1 MSTFVA
7 LSVSALAYGAALALA
22 ALGFLVLYKATGV
35 VNFAHGDLITLGGY
49 LALWF
54 ITALHLAPVAGY
66 LVALAVMFGAGV
78 LLERVAFA
86 PLRRRPHLTVLIA
99 TLAAALVLRAAI
111 SLWQGSTPRKLPS
124 PVGDEVVTILGAPIA
139 VQRLV
144 IIGVAAVCLTG
155 IVLLFTRTG
164 FGRQL
169 RAVSSDRMA
178 AELHGINTTRVSV
191 VAWGL
196 SAALA
201 ALAGILIAPLSALD
215 VNFGFTMMLAAF
227 AAAVL
232 GGFGS
237 LWGATL
243 GAVLVGVLQHLVG
256 GYVLQD
262 FAVVLPFLAMLL
274 LLALRPQ
281 GLFGKAV
288 SRL

>member
-7 LSVSALAYGAALALA
+7 LSASALAYGAVLALA
-22 ALGFLVLYKATGV
+22 ALGFLVLFKATGV

-54 ITALHLAPVAGY
+54 IADLHTAPLAGY
-66 LVALAVMFGAGV
+66 LCAIVVMFGIGV

-111 SLWQGSTPRKLPS
+111 SMWQGSNPQRLPS
-124 PVGDEVVTILGAPIA
+124 PVGDATLTVFGAPIA

-144 IIGVAAVCLTG
+144 IIVVAGICITG
-155 IVLLFTRTG
+155 LVLVFGRTS

-169 RAVSSDRMA
+169 RALASDRMA
-178 AELHGINTTRVSV
+178 AELYGVNTSRVSV
-191 VAWGL
+191 MAWGI

-201 ALAGILIAPLSALD
+201 ALAGILVAPLSALD
-215 VNFGFTMMLAAF
+215 INFGFAMMLAAF

-237 LWGATL
+237 LWGAAL
-243 GAVLVGVLQHLVG
+243 GALLVGVIQHLIG

-262 FAVVLPFLAMLL
+262 YAVVMPYVAMLL
-274 LLALRPQ
+274 ILALRPQ
-281 GLFGKAV
+281 GLLGRAV
-288 SRL
+288 TRL